1 MAIIP
6 YCSKD
11 QWSVRKST
19 KVKPFDNWE
28 DYAAEED
35 YPDANSLDDALA
47 DATAIMNDSQHIN
60 CLSTNITDAAYID
73 RLERICYN
81 MANRILSV
89 ELGRGMAGGDYRFS
103 PQDMLYS
110 MERQQLLNTG
120 FELGYRAGII
130 YVG

>member
-1 MAIIP
+1 MVITP

-11 QWSVRKST
+11 QWAVRKST
-19 KVKPFDNWE
+19 KTKTFDDWD
-28 DYAAEED
+28 DYADEED

-47 DATAIMNDSQHIN
+47 DATAIMNDSEHIN
-60 CLSTNITDAAYID
+60 CGSTNVTTAAKLD

-89 ELGRGMAGGDYRFS
+89 ELGRGMQGGDYRFS
-103 PQDMLYS
+103 PQDMLYT
-110 MERQQLLNTG
+110 MERQFLLNTG
-120 FELGYRAGII
+120 FELGYRVVM

>member
-1 MAIIP
+1 MTTP

-11 QWSVRKST
+11 QWAKKKST
-19 KVKPFDNWE
+19 KTKPFEDWD

-35 YPDANSLDDALA
+35 FPDANSLDEVLEA
-47 DATAIMNDSQHIN
+47 ATEIMNDSQHIN
-60 CLSTNITDAAYID
+60 CQTTNITSAFYTD

-81 MANRILSV
+81 MANRILDV

-103 PQDMLYS
+103 PQDMLYA
-110 MERQQLLNTG
+110 MERQQLLNIG
-120 FELGYRAGII
+120 FELGYRAGPV